1 MGMREG
7 NSVMTDTEQR
17 KPFTLYVGNIHQ
29 CTTRNDL
36 SKFFEDAGFKCDF
49 VYTIKNVPGSNE
61 KLNRP
66 SAFVVLE
73 NPEQLRP
80 AINKLDGAELHTRKI
95 MVRHFKPNYRAARAE
110 AITPD
115 WITSS
120 HGTGTAR

>member
-1 MGMREG
+1 VRKLCAARAHREDHSRKTITATRSWMGMREG

-73 NPEQLRP
+73 NPEQS
-80 AINKLDGAELHTRKI
+80 ASGDQQT
-95 MVRHFKPNYRAARAE
+95 
-110 AITPD
+110 
-115 WITSS
+115 
-120 HGTGTAR
+120 